1 MLAKRTRTVTV
12 RPGLDLARRRV
23 IVRGASQ
30 NIIRTG
36 AGDCQAT
43 IGPFACYLPQRV
55 VELVRVKYV
64 SRSFQSHVHSMH
76 LSYRVA
82 SAGRG
87 TGRDNPVDFSKILG

>member
-1 MLAKRTRTVTV
+1 VLVIVKPR
-12 RPGLDLARRRV
+12 LARL
-23 IVRGASQ
+23 
-30 NIIRTG
+30 
-36 AGDCQAT
+36 
-43 IGPFACYLPQRV
+43 LPTCRSVV